1 MKIWKMLIGLAGLVG
16 GLFAMQASKK
26 KEVKE
31 LEKVIKE
38 NKTKE
43 KEVEK
48 EIKVLEEDKIKNKKK
63 ITNAKRK
70 LTRTKNEVKKM
81 EKAYEEDD
89 VESAEDFL
97 KKFAK
102 NKWGLVWKY

>member
-1 MKIWKMLIGLAGLVG
+1 MPLPFPFPLTPKLRKIKKLVRDPLA
-16 GLFAMQASKK
+16 SIRKWCYDKK
-26 KEVKE
+26 KTITTDP
-31 LEKVIKE
+31 L
-38 NKTKE
+38 
-43 KEVEK
+43 
-48 EIKVLEEDKIKNKKK
+48 KNKKK

-102 NKWGLVWKY
+102 NK

>member
-31 LEKVIKE
+31 LEVVIKD
-38 NKTKE
+38 NKKKE

-48 EIKVLEEDKIKNKKK
+48 EIKVLEKDKVTNKKE
-63 ITNAKRK
+63 ITKAKRK
-70 LTRTKNEVKKM
+70 LTRSQNEVKKM

-89 VESAEDFL
+89 IESAADFL
-97 KKFAK
+97 KKYK
-102 NKWGLVWKY
+102 K

>member
-1 MKIWKMLIGLAGLVG
+1 MKLFKILGGIVAAIAGIAG
-16 GLFAMQASKK
+16 MLFASDKRSQ
-26 KEVKE
+26 EVKK
-31 LEKVIKE
+31 LKTVIKE
-38 NKTKE
+38 NKKE
-43 KEVEK
+43 EKKVE
-48 EIKVLEEDKIKNKKK
+48 ETIKVLEKDKVKNKKE

-70 LTRTKNEVKKM
+70 LTRSKNEVKMM

-102 NKWGLVWKY
+102 NK

>member
-26 KEVKE
+26 
-31 LEKVIKE
+31 
-38 NKTKE
+38 

-102 NKWGLVWKY
+102 NK